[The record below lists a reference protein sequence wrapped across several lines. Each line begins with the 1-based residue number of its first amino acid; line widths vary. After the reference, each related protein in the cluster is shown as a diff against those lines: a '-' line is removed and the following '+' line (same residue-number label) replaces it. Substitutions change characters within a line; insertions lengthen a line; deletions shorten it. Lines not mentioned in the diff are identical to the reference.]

1 MSTESLSMEDM
12 KKEIDFLKK
21 EIREIKSN
29 MIDPDSI
36 LTEEDYICLQRYR
49 MEKEKGILLSE
60 SEVKS
65 ELGL

>member
-1 MSTESLSMEDM
+1 MSTESISMEDM

-60 SEVKS
+60 SEVKR